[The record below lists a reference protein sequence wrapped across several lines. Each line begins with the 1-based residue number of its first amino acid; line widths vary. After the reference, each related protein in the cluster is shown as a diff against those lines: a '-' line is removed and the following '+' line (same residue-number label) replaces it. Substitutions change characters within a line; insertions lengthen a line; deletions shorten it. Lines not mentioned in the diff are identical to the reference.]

1 MEKLAYLQNKW
12 QEENRIAEE
21 GRRAAIE
28 YEHKLEERRE
38 ERIAYALVALLCV
51 IVVVG
56 CCII

>member
-12 QEENRIAEE
+12 QVENRIAEE
-21 GRRAAIE
+21 GRRAAIR
-28 YEHKLEERRE
+28 YEHKLAERRE
-38 ERIAYALVALLCV
+38 ERKSYALMALLCI